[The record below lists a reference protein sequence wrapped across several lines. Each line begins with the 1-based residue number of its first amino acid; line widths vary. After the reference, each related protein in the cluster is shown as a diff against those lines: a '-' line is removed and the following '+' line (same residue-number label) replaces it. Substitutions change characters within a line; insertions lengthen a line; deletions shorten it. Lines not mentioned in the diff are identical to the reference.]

1 MDGFGP
7 RVDVSIKSHLMKIII
22 LDDDSEIRSMLERY
36 LSTQGM
42 NVRTVPEAADLYRLL
57 SREPFDLLVLD
68 VSMPTEDGLSVCRA
82 LRANGETLPILMLTA
97 RGDPVD
103 RIVGLEMGADDYLC
117 KPFDP
122 RELVARIRAL
132 VRGRQ
137 LSLRTAA
144 RPGQA
149 GCILFGAWELD
160 LDKARLCRD
169 GVEVEIKPGEHGLLR
184 ALAMHPNRPLGRDKL
199 IALSKQWGVEVSRR
213 SIDVQ
218 VLRLRRLI
226 EEDPASPRLIRTVW
240 GTGYIFVPPAAFE
253 VSPDQAN

>member
-1 MDGFGP
+1 
-7 RVDVSIKSHLMKIII
+7 MKIII

-36 LSTQGM
+36 LSMQGM
-42 NVRTVPEAADLYRLL
+42 NVRVLAEAGDLYRLL

-68 VSMPTEDGLSVCRA
+68 VSMPGEDGLSVCRS
-82 LRANGETLPILMLTA
+82 LRASGETLPILMLTA

-122 RELVARIRAL
+122 RELVARIKAL
-132 VRGRQ
+132 LRGRQ
-137 LSLRTAA
+137 LSIRAEA
-144 RPGQA
+144 RSGDG
-149 GCILFGAWELD
+149 GCIEFGPWELD
-160 LDKARLCRD
+160 LQKARLRRN
-169 GVEVEIKPGEHGLLR
+169 GVEVEIKTGEHGLLR

-199 IALSKQWGVEVSRR
+199 IALSKEWGVEVSPR

-226 EEDPASPRLIRTVW
+226 EQDHAKPRLIRTVW
-240 GTGYIFVPPAAFE
+240 GTGYIFVPQAALE
-253 VSPDQAN
+253 SATDIDT

>member
-1 MDGFGP
+1 
-7 RVDVSIKSHLMKIII
+7 MKIII

-36 LSTQGM
+36 LSMQGM
-42 NVRTVPEAADLYRLL
+42 TVRTVAEAGDLYRLL
-57 SREPFDLLVLD
+57 AREPFDLVVLD
-68 VSMPTEDGLSVCRA
+68 VSMPDEDGLSVCRS
-82 LRANGETLPILMLTA
+82 LRSHGETLPILMLTA

-122 RELVARIRAL
+122 RELVARIKAL
-132 VRGRQ
+132 LRGRQ
-137 LSLRTAA
+137 MSLRPEA
-144 RPGQA
+144 RAGA
-149 GCILFGAWELD
+149 SGCIVFGPWELD
-160 LDKARLCRD
+160 LHKVRLLRD

-199 IALSKQWGVEVSRR
+199 IALSKEWGVEVSRR

-226 EEDPASPRLIRTVW
+226 EEDYTSPRLIRTVW
-240 GTGYIFVPPAAFE
+240 GTGYMFVPQAPPELAL
-253 VSPDQAN
+253 DQGT

>member
-1 MDGFGP
+1 
-7 RVDVSIKSHLMKIII
+7 MKIII

-36 LSTQGM
+36 LSMQGM

-68 VSMPTEDGLSVCRA
+68 VSMPNEDGLSVCRS

-122 RELVARIRAL
+122 RELVARIKAL
-132 VRGRQ
+132 LRGRQ
-137 LSLRTAA
+137 LSLRTEA
-144 RPGQA
+144 RPGRA
-149 GCILFGAWELD
+149 GCILFGPWELD
-160 LDKARLCRD
+160 LDQARLRRN
-169 GVEVEIKPGEHGLLR
+169 GVEVEIKPAEHGLLR

-199 IALSKQWGVEVSRR
+199 ISLSKEWGVEVSRR

-226 EEDPASPRLIRTVW
+226 EEDHTSPRLIRTVW

-253 VSPDQAN
+253 AALDQPA